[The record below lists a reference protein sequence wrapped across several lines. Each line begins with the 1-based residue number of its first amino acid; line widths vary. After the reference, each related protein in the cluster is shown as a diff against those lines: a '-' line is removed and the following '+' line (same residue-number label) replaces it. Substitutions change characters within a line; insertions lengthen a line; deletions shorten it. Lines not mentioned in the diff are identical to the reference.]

1 MATSSSDEHEEEYR
15 NVSAL
20 AFEYLSEPNENEPNE
35 SEISYKFTLA
45 LQQQGYEDWEIV
57 DRASDPLIHA
67 TISTSAVVG
76 SGWRK
81 EQVDESMEP
90 LIDLAYVCECVKD
103 KSSGHRIYFW
113 RTFVE
118 GATGIST
125 QQEIYQRHPDMFPLI
140 LTVTCFADDGRIA
153 VSACRQS
160 GEAVP
165 TVHLRKNKCHSAH
178 VEMMTKFAE
187 ALGHNIHGL
196 VLLTPNGDCLH
207 DVAKFALEFRA
218 QQEALR
224 KQQDAVA
231 GAGSQPKKRRYE

>member
-1 MATSSSDEHEEEYR
+1 MATSSSDEHEEEHR
-15 NVSAL
+15 NVPAL
-20 AFEYLSEPNENEPNE
+20 AFEYLSEPNEKQPSE
-35 SEISYKFTLA
+35 SEVSYKFTSDLK
-45 LQQQGYEDWEIV
+45 QQGYVDWEIV
-57 DRASDPLIHA
+57 DRASDPLIGA
-67 TISTSAVVG
+67 TISLSAEGVVG
-76 SGWRK
+76 WGRVDQWR
-81 EQVDESMEP
+81 EP
-90 LIDLAYVCECVKD
+90 LRDLAYLRECVKD

-113 RTFVE
+113 RTFE

-140 LTVTCFADDGRIA
+140 LTVTCFVDEGRIA
-153 VSACRQS
+153 VSGCRQS

-165 TVHLRKNKCHSAH
+165 TVHLHKNKCHSAH
-178 VEMMTKFAE
+178 VEMKTKFAE

-218 QQEALR
+218 QQEALH

-231 GAGSQPKKRRYE
+231 GAGSQPKKRCYE